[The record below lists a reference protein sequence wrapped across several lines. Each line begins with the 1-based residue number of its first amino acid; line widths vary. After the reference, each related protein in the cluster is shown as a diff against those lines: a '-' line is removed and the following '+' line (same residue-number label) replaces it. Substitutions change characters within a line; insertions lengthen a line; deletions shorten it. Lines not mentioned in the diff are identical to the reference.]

1 MTRVTFYLLDQNGPD
16 AEHFACRLIDKA
28 WRGGLP
34 VHVHTRDE
42 QNCNETDTRLWQWR
56 EESFIPHAR
65 LDSEYP
71 PETPVTIGFKPPEL
85 KQRRLLINLDP
96 KVPSFFKDFTRVCE
110 IVVQHPELKEIA
122 RAKFRAYRQAGI
134 TPETHNMTAPAP

>member
-1 MTRVTFYLLDQNGPD
+1 MTRVTFYLLNQNGPD
-16 AEHFACRLIDKA
+16 AEHFACRLIDKV

-34 VHVHTRDE
+34 IHIHTQDE
-42 QNCNETDTRLWQWR
+42 SSTKEMDKLLWQWR

-65 LDSEYP
+65 SNSDYPSE
-71 PETPVTIGFKPPEL
+71 TSITIGCNRPTINHRK
-85 KQRRLLINLDP
+85 LLINLDP

-110 IVVQHPELKEIA
+110 IVVQHPELKEIS

-134 TPETHNMTAPAP
+134 TPETHTMTARAP